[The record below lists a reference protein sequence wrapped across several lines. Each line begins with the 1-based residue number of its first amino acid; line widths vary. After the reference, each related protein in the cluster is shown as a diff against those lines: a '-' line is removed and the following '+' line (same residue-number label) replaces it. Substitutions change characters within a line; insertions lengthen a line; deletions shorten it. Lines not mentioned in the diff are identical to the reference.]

1 MILSGPNRARRFRKP
16 PRRDAK
22 RTAAQPYAAQQTRSI
37 AEKMWRTVIGESMKR
52 EVQCMYA
59 IIKTG
64 GKQYKVAE
72 GDVLNVEKLDAEKG
86 AEVVFDEVLAIVN
99 DGEVTVGKPFIDGAK
114 VTATVE
120 DQGKGEKILVFKYR
134 AKVNYRKRA
143 GHRQPYTAVK
153 ISGIQG

>member
-1 MILSGPNRARRFRKP
+1 
-16 PRRDAK
+16 
-22 RTAAQPYAAQQTRSI
+22 
-37 AEKMWRTVIGESMKR
+37 
-52 EVQCMYA
+52 MYA

-72 GDVLNVEKLDAEKG
+72 GDVLNVEKLNAEKG

-99 DGEVTVGKPFIDGAK
+99 DGKVTVGKPFIDGAK

-120 DQGKGEKILVFKYR
+120 DQGKGEKILVFKYK
-134 AKVNYRKRA
+134 AKANYRKRA

>member
-1 MILSGPNRARRFRKP
+1 
-16 PRRDAK
+16 
-22 RTAAQPYAAQQTRSI
+22 
-37 AEKMWRTVIGESMKR
+37 
-52 EVQCMYA
+52 MYA

-72 GDVLNVEKLDAEKG
+72 GDVLNVEKLNAEKG

-99 DGEVTVGKPFIDGAK
+99 DGEVTVGKPFINGAK

-120 DQGKGEKILVFKYR
+120 DQGKGDKILVFKYK
-134 AKVNYRKRA
+134 AKANYRKRA

>member
-1 MILSGPNRARRFRKP
+1 
-16 PRRDAK
+16 
-22 RTAAQPYAAQQTRSI
+22 
-37 AEKMWRTVIGESMKR
+37 
-52 EVQCMYA
+52 MYA

-86 AEVVFDEVLAIVN
+86 AEVVFDEGLAIVN

-120 DQGKGEKILVFKYR
+120 EQGKGEKILVFKYR
-134 AKVNYRKRA
+134 AKVNYRKRM

>member
-1 MILSGPNRARRFRKP
+1 
-16 PRRDAK
+16 
-22 RTAAQPYAAQQTRSI
+22 
-37 AEKMWRTVIGESMKR
+37 
-52 EVQCMYA
+52 MYA

-72 GDVLNVEKLDAEKG
+72 GDILNVEKLNAEKG

-120 DQGKGEKILVFKYR
+120 EQGKGEKILVFKYR
-134 AKVNYRKRA
+134 AKVNYRKRM

-153 ISGIQG
+153 ISGIQA

>member
-1 MILSGPNRARRFRKP
+1 
-16 PRRDAK
+16 
-22 RTAAQPYAAQQTRSI
+22 
-37 AEKMWRTVIGESMKR
+37 
-52 EVQCMYA
+52 MYA

-120 DQGKGEKILVFKYR
+120 EQGKGEKILVFKYR
-134 AKVNYRKRA
+134 AKVNYRKRM